1 MRVTKRSG
9 RVEDVKFD
17 NVTNRISKLTE
28 GLSNSVDVTK
38 VAQQVFSSIYDGI
51 NTHEI
56 DTLSAEICIGMIT
69 SDPDYEILAT
79 RITASNIQKRAANN
93 FHIAM
98 RKLHKA
104 GIVTHEVL
112 EVSSKVKDDIKPERD
127 YDFGYFGLKTLEKGY
142 LQKIDG
148 EIIET
153 PQYMYMRVAIG
164 IHGHDTERVLE
175 TYDALSK
182 GLFIHATPTL
192 FNAGTP
198 RPQMSSCFV
207 AGTAVFT
214 TNRGPVPIEEVC
226 IGDNVVTHTGSIKPV
241 LQTHKNLLGDRT
253 LFDVKIYKTPGFQ
266 VTGNHRFWSITKE
279 QLHWKDEPQWNSI
292 EHLRV
297 GDWISIPKTKL
308 NTVYEILDM
317 YELLKDEN
325 GTEHWT
331 YSFEFDGTKM
341 RRLTHFTSEYR
352 PNGITLKGEWFERY
366 IKVDEDFAWF
376 IGSWYGDGCITY
388 QRSSAKSKR
397 TPTHR
402 GISFAQNPN
411 NTTFIEKIEKIGC
424 KYLGV
429 HACISKSKKRNCLS
443 ISFNNSAIGNAF
455 NILFGRWSSGKF
467 LWPNMYSWNRN
478 MVSAFIGGLVS
489 TDGCCT
495 LRGNVTVQLTNQPLI
510 KSIFHLS
517 RSVGLD
523 TSLTVGSKPYKDRKQ
538 YIGRI
543 QFPWIP
549 EIMKWVYKHYDD
561 NRLYKSER
569 ANTTL
574 EIDGKIFLRINA
586 KTRVKDNL
594 PEFVYTLGV
603 KDDHSYTVQGVIAEN
618 CFLIANKEDSI
629 DGIYDT
635 VKECAR
641 ISKWAGGI
649 GLHIHDVRANK
660 SHIRGTNGTSDGIIP
675 MLRVYNSTARYV
687 NQAGRRKG
695 SIAVYLEPWHA
706 DILDFLEIRLNQGD
720 EEARCRDLFSAM
732 WIPDLFMKRVESGGN
747 WSLFCP
753 DQAKGLSD
761 VYGKEFEDL
770 YEKYEAEGLAR
781 KVVPASEVWKAII
794 KSQSETGT
802 PYMLYKD
809 ACNEKSNHKH
819 VGTIK
824 SSNLCVAPET
834 KILTSKGQ
842 QIISELVDQDV
853 EVWNGDEFSNVTIR
867 QTGKNQKL
875 LTVKTSKG
883 LELRCTPYHKFWI
896 VGHNEPIEA
905 QNLEKGMKIIKH
917 SLPVINHNTENM
929 KYAYTHGLFCADGTT
944 SSHGNPKR
952 CLFKAKNN
960 GFCMRHQ
967 KNLKDYE
974 EDDDGTCQANS
985 YSEQKFLDLY
995 HVKKKLMKFID
1006 YDYASNNDA
1015 CNKIRLRLPKDID
1028 EKYTVPT
1035 ECSLESKLEWFAGLI
1050 DGDGCVTKHQ
1060 GGRGISIQIGSIHY
1074 NFLND
1079 VLLMLQTIGVNS
1091 RINLS
1096 RNESIKELPGGSYTC
1111 KKLWRLLI
1119 PSGGVELLKTLGLNT
1134 RRVNINTENLPN
1146 RQALHFDK
1154 IVSVEDLGETSDTF
1168 CFNEPLKHR
1177 GIFNGILTGNCT
1189 EILEYTDKDET
1200 AVCNLASIALPKY
1213 VDVEKKEFNHE
1224 ELHRVTKM
1232 VTRNLNKVIDKNF
1245 YPTENGERSNMR
1257 HRPIG
1262 IGVQGLADVFIML
1275 RMSFG
1280 SEESR
1285 KLNRDIFETIYHASL
1300 ESSCELAEMYGTYET
1315 FKGSPFS
1322 QGILQFDMWDR
1333 DPKFSGRYDW
1343 NAMRELVKKGTRN
1356 SLLLAPMPTA
1366 STSQILGNNE
1376 CFEPYTTNIYL
1387 RRTLAGEFVVVNKH
1401 LVNDLK
1407 ERGLWSKEMKD
1418 LMVKANG
1425 SVQNIIDI
1433 PDDLKELYKTV
1444 WEMSQKTI
1452 IDMAADRG
1460 VYIDQSQSMN
1470 LFVESPTLSK
1480 LSSMHMYAWKT
1491 GLKTGM
1497 YYLRSKAKA
1506 RPIQFSLEAECAM
1519 CSA

>member
-28 GLSNSVDVTK
+28 GLSETVDVTK
-38 VAQQVFSSIYDGI
+38 IAQQVFSSIYDGI
-51 NTHEI
+51 KTPEI

-112 EVSSKVKDDIKPERD
+112 EVSSKVKDDIKTERD
-127 YDFGYFGLKTLEKGY
+127 FEFGYFGLKTLEKGY

-153 PQYMYMRVAIG
+153 PQYLYMRVAIG
-164 IHGHDTERVLE
+164 IHGHDIDHVLE
-175 TYDALSK
+175 TYEALSK

-198 RPQMSSCFV
+198 RPQMSS
-207 AGTAVFT
+207 
-214 TNRGPVPIEEVC
+214 
-226 IGDNVVTHTGSIKPV
+226 
-241 LQTHKNLLGDRT
+241 
-253 LFDVKIYKTPGFQ
+253 
-266 VTGNHRFWSITKE
+266 
-279 QLHWKDEPQWNSI
+279 
-292 EHLRV
+292 
-297 GDWISIPKTKL
+297 
-308 NTVYEILDM
+308 
-317 YELLKDEN
+317 
-325 GTEHWT
+325 
-331 YSFEFDGTKM
+331 
-341 RRLTHFTSEYR
+341 
-352 PNGITLKGEWFERY
+352 
-366 IKVDEDFAWF
+366 
-376 IGSWYGDGCITY
+376 
-388 QRSSAKSKR
+388 
-397 TPTHR
+397 
-402 GISFAQNPN
+402 
-411 NTTFIEKIEKIGC
+411 
-424 KYLGV
+424 
-429 HACISKSKKRNCLS
+429 
-443 ISFNNSAIGNAF
+443 
-455 NILFGRWSSGKF
+455 
-467 LWPNMYSWNRN
+467 
-478 MVSAFIGGLVS
+478 
-489 TDGCCT
+489 
-495 LRGNVTVQLTNQPLI
+495 
-510 KSIFHLS
+510 
-517 RSVGLD
+517 
-523 TSLTVGSKPYKDRKQ
+523 
-538 YIGRI
+538 
-543 QFPWIP
+543 
-549 EIMKWVYKHYDD
+549 
-561 NRLYKSER
+561 
-569 ANTTL
+569 
-574 EIDGKIFLRINA
+574 
-586 KTRVKDNL
+586 
-594 PEFVYTLGV
+594 
-603 KDDHSYTVQGVIAEN
+603 

-649 GLHIHDVRANK
+649 GLHVHDVRANK

-675 MLRVYNSTARYV
+675 MLRVYNTTARYV

-720 EEARCRDLFSAM
+720 EDARCRDLFSAM
-732 WIPDLFMKRVESGGN
+732 WIPDLFMKRVESDGN

-753 DQAKGLSD
+753 DTARGLSD

-770 YEKYEAEGLAR
+770 YEKYEADGLAT
-781 KVVPASEVWKAII
+781 KVVPASDIWKAII

-819 VGTIK
+819 LGTIK
-824 SSNLCVAPET
+824 SSNLC
-834 KILTSKGQ
+834 
-842 QIISELVDQDV
+842 
-853 EVWNGDEFSNVTIR
+853 
-867 QTGKNQKL
+867 
-875 LTVKTSKG
+875 
-883 LELRCTPYHKFWI
+883 
-896 VGHNEPIEA
+896 
-905 QNLEKGMKIIKH
+905 
-917 SLPVINHNTENM
+917 
-929 KYAYTHGLFCADGTT
+929 
-944 SSHGNPKR
+944 
-952 CLFKAKNN
+952 
-960 GFCMRHQ
+960 
-967 KNLKDYE
+967 
-974 EDDDGTCQANS
+974 
-985 YSEQKFLDLY
+985 
-995 HVKKKLMKFID
+995 
-1006 YDYASNNDA
+1006 
-1015 CNKIRLRLPKDID
+1015 
-1028 EKYTVPT
+1028 
-1035 ECSLESKLEWFAGLI
+1035 
-1050 DGDGCVTKHQ
+1050 
-1060 GGRGISIQIGSIHY
+1060 
-1074 NFLND
+1074 
-1079 VLLMLQTIGVNS
+1079 
-1091 RINLS
+1091 
-1096 RNESIKELPGGSYTC
+1096 
-1111 KKLWRLLI
+1111 
-1119 PSGGVELLKTLGLNT
+1119 
-1134 RRVNINTENLPN
+1134 
-1146 RQALHFDK
+1146 
-1154 IVSVEDLGETSDTF
+1154 
-1168 CFNEPLKHR
+1168 
-1177 GIFNGILTGNCT
+1177 T
-1189 EILEYTDKDET
+1189 EILEFTDKDET

-1232 VTRNLNKVIDKNF
+1232 ITRNLNKVIDKNF
-1245 YPTENGERSNMR
+1245 YPTENGKRSNMR

-1275 RMSFG
+1275 RMTFG

-1285 KLNRDIFETIYHASL
+1285 KLNIDIFETIYHASL
-1300 ESSCELAEMYGTYET
+1300 ESSCELAEMYGPYES

-1322 QGILQFDMWDR
+1322 KGILQFDMWDR

-1343 NAMRELVKKGTRN
+1343 NAMRELVKKGTMN

-1452 IDMAADRG
+1452 IDMAADRA

-1470 LFVESPTLSK
+1470 LFVESPTVSK

-1497 YYLRSKAKA
+1497 YYLRSKAKS
-1506 RPIQFSLEAECAM
+1506 RPIQFSLEAECSM